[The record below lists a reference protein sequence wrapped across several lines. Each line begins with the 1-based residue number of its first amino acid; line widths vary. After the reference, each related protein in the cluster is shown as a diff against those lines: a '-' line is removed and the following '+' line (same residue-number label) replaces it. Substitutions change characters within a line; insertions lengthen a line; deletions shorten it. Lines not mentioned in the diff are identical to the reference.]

1 MTETPRRIV
10 FLTGTRADY
19 GKLKP
24 LMKLVDAD
32 PAFELH
38 VFVTGMHMLAK
49 YGYTCDEVTR
59 EGYSNIHKFFNQNA
73 SDEMDQILSKTIAG
87 LADYVREVLPD
98 MIVIHGDRVEALG
111 GASVG
116 SLNNVLTGHIEGG
129 EVSGTI
135 DEMIRHAVTKL
146 SHVHFVA
153 NEDCATRLVQL
164 GEGREAIHVIG
175 SPDID
180 VMDSPGLPTL
190 EEVRHSYDI
199 PFEEYG
205 ILAFH
210 PVTTESEDLP
220 RQVRAIVDGV
230 LNSACNYVVIYPNND
245 RGSDV
250 IFGEYKRFRGNH
262 RIRMI
267 PSLRFEYYLTL
278 LKNASFVIGNSSA
291 GVREAPH
298 YGVPAINVGTRQLN
312 RVRCATVLEVDCE
325 FGAIVDAIGRVGGIT
340 RAVTSGFGDGGS
352 AAKFHAVLRSPS
364 FWSTSRQ
371 KHFVDLGNQ

>member
-1 MTETPRRIV
+1 
-10 FLTGTRADY
+10 
-19 GKLKP
+19 
-24 LMKLVDAD
+24 MKLVEAD

-73 SDEMDQILSKTIAG
+73 HDDMDQILSKTVAG
-87 LADYVREVLPD
+87 LADYVREVRPD

-153 NEDCATRLVQL
+153 NDDCAVRLAQL
-164 GEGREAIHVIG
+164 GESRDAIHVIG

-180 VMDSPGLPTL
+180 VMDSPNLPTL
-190 EEVRHSYDI
+190 EEVRRRYDI
-199 PFEEYG
+199 PFGEYG

-210 PVTTESEDLP
+210 PVTTETEDLP
-220 RQVRAIVDGV
+220 RQIKTLVDWV
-230 LNSACNYVVIYPNND
+230 LESGRDYVVIYPNND
-245 RGSDV
+245 RGSSIILD
-250 IFGEYKRFRGNH
+250 EYQRFSGNKQ
-262 RIRMI
+262 IRLI
-267 PSLRFEYYLTL
+267 PSLRFEYYLSL
-278 LKNASFVIGNSSA
+278 LRNASFIIGNSSA

-298 YGVPAINVGTRQLN
+298 YGVPAINIGTRQLN
-312 RVRCATVLEVDCE
+312 RVRCASVLDVDCDL
-325 FGAIVDAIGRVGGIT
+325 DALRDAMFRVGGVA
-340 RAVTSGFGDGGS
+340 RVSTSRFGDGS
-352 AAKFHAVLRSPS
+352 SSAKFHAVLKEAS
-364 FWSTSRQ
+364 FWRTSRQ
-371 KHFVDLGNQ
+371 KHFVDLGK